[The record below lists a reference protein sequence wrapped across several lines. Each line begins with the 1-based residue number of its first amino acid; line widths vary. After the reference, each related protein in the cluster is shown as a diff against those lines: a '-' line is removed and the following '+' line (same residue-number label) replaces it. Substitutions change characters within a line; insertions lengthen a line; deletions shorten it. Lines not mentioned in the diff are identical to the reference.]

1 MDDDFSP
8 KNPLIFNCKICY
20 YMTSNK
26 KDFNKHLTTRK
37 HQKMTL
43 GLQNDDEFSQK
54 NPYKCECG
62 GKYKYRQGLWR
73 HKKICYFKKSS
84 KHFNDDS
91 EDDSSEIKIL
101 TELIKDVVKQ
111 NSDVMKCTTDVMK
124 QNNNVMKQNQELT
137 NKIID
142 ICSQPN
148 TISNSNI
155 HSNNKTFNLQ
165 FFLNDTCKDAMNMS
179 DFVNQVKI
187 SIKDLEETGEIGYT
201 EGITNIIIKNLND
214 IDYTDR
220 PIHCSDSK
228 RETLYIKEDNQWFKD
243 DETNAKISKAIKQI
257 AHKNIKQIPEWV
269 KLHPDCYDSESK
281 KNDKYL
287 KIVSNSMSG
296 GTEIEQKTNIS
307 KIISK
312 VAKEVTI
319 NKYFTS

>member
-1 MDDDFSP
+1 MDDKKSSKKFVCFD
-8 KNPLIFNCKICY
+8 CDY
-20 YMTSNK
+20 YTSRK
-26 KDFNKHLTTRK
+26 SQWDRHRSTGKHLKATTVDK
-37 HQKMTL
+37 EDKKVLDHIFICNC
-43 GLQNDDEFSQK
+43 GNI
-54 NPYKCECG
+54 YKC
-62 GKYKYRQGLWR
+62 RQGLWK
-73 HKKICYFKKSS
+73 HNKICEFKKSS
-84 KHFNDDS
+84 ESS
-91 EDDSSEIKIL
+91 ENLNDDSSEIKIL

-111 NSDVMKCTTDVMK
+111 NQDVV
-124 QNNNVMKQNQELT
+124 KQNQELT

-155 HSNNKTFNLQ
+155 HSNNNNKTFNLQ

-201 EGITNIIIKNLND
+201 EGISNIIIKNLND

-228 RETLYIKEDNQWFKD
+228 RETLYIKEDNQWVKD
-243 DETNAKISKAIKQI
+243 NESNEKITKAIKQI

-296 GTEIEQKTNIS
+296 GTELEQKTNIS
-307 KIISK
+307 RIISK
-312 VAKEVTI
+312 IAKQVTI
-319 NKYFTS
+319 NKQFTS

>member
-8 KNPLIFNCKICY
+8 KNPLNFNCKSCD
-20 YMTSNK
+20 YMTSSK

-73 HKKICYFKKSS
+73 HKKICDFKKSS
-84 KHFNDDS
+84 ECSENLNDDIS
-91 EDDSSEIKIL
+91 EVNIL

-111 NSDVMKCTTDVMK
+111 NLDVVK
-124 QNNNVMKQNQELT
+124 QNQDVVKQNQELT

-155 HSNNKTFNLQ
+155 HSNNNNKTFNLQ

-201 EGITNIIIKNLND
+201 EGISNIIIKNLND

-228 RETLYIKEDNQWFKD
+228 RETLYIKEDNQWVKD
-243 DETNAKISKAIKQI
+243 NESNEKITKAIKQI

-296 GTEIEQKTNIS
+296 GTELEQKTNIS
-307 KIISK
+307 RIISK
-312 VAKEVTI
+312 IAKQVTI
-319 NKYFTS
+319 NKQFTS